1 MRDSFT
7 IEIIKNGLTAIG
19 DEMFVAMQRS
29 SQSPIIYETLD
40 FGVGL
45 TDGTGRLIA
54 QGNGCPFFLGVLDA
68 SVREVIAK
76 FGADIHPG
84 DVFMTND
91 PFGAGGTHL
100 SDVAL
105 IAPIFA
111 DGELAAFAANKAHWT
126 DVGGMSPGSWTTDA
140 TEIYQEGLRFP
151 CIRVISKLQVQQ
163 AILDM
168 IQVNT
173 RIPDMA
179 IGDFWAGVASLRLGE
194 ERFQS
199 LASKYGLPMLRT
211 AVDHLM
217 DHARILVREEL
228 KKLPKGVFYAEDYID
243 DDGIGDAPLPVRV
256 KVTITDDLFEVD
268 YTGSHPQVA
277 GPINNTYVGLVCAA
291 KTVFKALTDPGLPAN
306 DGCFE
311 VLRVVCPG
319 GTIFT
324 AQHPAAVG
332 VYWETM
338 MFAADLVWQAL
349 APHLPH
355 KLTAGHLGSVC
366 SAIVSGT
373 HPDTGEF
380 FLLVEPLLGGWG
392 AGCDKDGESGQFCI
406 ADGETFNIPI
416 EVTEARYGVL
426 VEQYAFHCDDGG
438 AGEFR
443 GGKGVVL
450 DYRMLCDDAKLTA
463 SFGRHKYRP
472 WSLDGGQK
480 GSPNYHQVLR
490 ADGGV
495 ETHGKVARTPV
506 AKGEVIRLVTATGG
520 GYGDPR
526 RRPTEKVM
534 LDVKNGYITD
544 EQAMRHYGLAK
555 DGLPRES
562 APA

>member
-1 MRDSFT
+1 VRDTFT
-7 IEIIKNGLTAIG
+7 IEIIKNSLTAIG

-45 TDGTGRLIA
+45 TDHKGRLIA

-76 FGADIHPG
+76 FGDDVSPG

-91 PFGAGGTHL
+91 PFSAGGTHL

-105 IAPIFA
+105 IAPIFVG
-111 DGELAAFAANKAHWT
+111 GELAAFAANKAHWT
-126 DVGGMSPGSWTTDA
+126 DVGGMSPGSWTPDA

-151 CIRVISKLQVQQ
+151 CIRVMAKFTLNQ

-168 IQVNT
+168 IRVNT

-179 IGDFWAGVASLRLGE
+179 IGDFWAGVAALRLGE
-194 ERFQS
+194 ARFMS
-199 LASKYGLPMLRT
+199 LADKYGLPMVVD
-211 AVDHLM
+211 AVDHLIE
-217 DHARILVREEL
+217 HARILVQEEL
-228 KKLPKGVFYAEDYID
+228 KKLPKGVFYAEDFID
-243 DDGIGDAPLPVRV
+243 DDGISAEPLPVKV
-256 KVTITDDLFEVD
+256 KVTITDDSFEVD

-306 DGCFE
+306 DGCFA
-311 VLRVVCPG
+311 VLRVVCPD

-338 MFAADLVWQAL
+338 MFAADLVWKAL

-366 SAIVSGT
+366 SVIVSGT
-373 HPDTGEF
+373 HPDTNEF

-416 EVTEARYGVL
+416 EVAEARYGVL
-426 VEQYAFHCDDGG
+426 VEQYAFHTDDGG
-438 AGEFR
+438 AGEHR

-450 DYRMLCDDAKLTA
+450 DYRVLCDDAKMTA
-463 SFGRHKYRP
+463 SFGRHKFKP
-472 WSLDGGQK
+472 WGLNGGQS
-480 GSPNYHQVLR
+480 GSANYHQVLR
-490 ADGGV
+490 HDGTV
-495 ETHGKVARTPV
+495 ETRGKVARLPV
-506 AKGEVIRLVTATGG
+506 AKGEIVRLVTATGG

-526 RRPTEKVM
+526 NRPAAKVRAD
-534 LDVKNGYITD
+534 LQNGYITP
-544 EQAMRHYGLAK
+544 EQAAAHYAP
-555 DGLPRES
+555 LPS
-562 APA
+562 VPA

>member
-1 MRDSFT
+1 MSDSFT

-19 DEMFVAMQRS
+19 DEMFGVMRRS

-40 FGVGL
+40 FGVAL
-45 TDGTGRLIA
+45 TDAAGRLIA

-76 FGADIHPG
+76 FGVHEG

-91 PFGAGGTHL
+91 PFAGGGTHL

-105 IAPIFA
+105 IAPIFV

-140 TEIYQEGLRFP
+140 TEIYQEGLCFP
-151 CIRVISKLQVQQ
+151 CIRVIARGQVQE

-168 IQVNT
+168 IKANT
-173 RIPDMA
+173 RMPEMA

-194 ERFQS
+194 ARFQS
-199 LASKYGLPMLRT
+199 LAAKYGLALLRRS
-211 AVDHLM
+211 VDHLI
-217 DHARILVREEL
+217 DHARVLVREEL
-228 KKLPKGVFYAEDYID
+228 KRLPKGVFHAEDHID
-243 DDGIGDAPLPVRV
+243 DDGITDEPLLVKV
-256 KVTITDDLFEVD
+256 KVTITDDMFEVD

-277 GPINNTYVGLVCAA
+277 GPINNTRVGLVCAA

-311 VLRVVCPG
+311 VLRVVCPDG
-319 GTIFT
+319 AIFT

-338 MFAADLVWQAL
+338 MFAADLVWRAM

-406 ADGETFNIPI
+406 ADGETFNIPV
-416 EVTEARYGVL
+416 EVTEARYGVR
-426 VEQYAFHCDDGG
+426 VGQYAFHTDDGG
-438 AGEFR
+438 AGEHR

-450 DYRMLCDDAKLTA
+450 DYEMLCDDARLTA
-463 SFGRHKYRP
+463 SFGRHKFRP
-472 WSLDGGQK
+472 WGLRGAQE
-480 GSPNYHQVLR
+480 GSANYHQVLR
-490 ADGGV
+490 ADGSV

-506 AKGEVIRLVTATGG
+506 AKGETIRLVTASGG

-526 RRPTEKVM
+526 DRRPERV
-534 LDVKNGYITD
+534 LWDIENGYITA
-544 EQAMRHYGLAK
+544 EQAVRHYGLNLAT
-555 DGLPRES
+555 E
-562 APA
+562 PA